1 MNRRFVLSLFAAA
14 FVASWGVAAVARDQ
28 HPRGASGAVYAMT
41 NATDDNQVVVFGR
54 NGAGL
59 LSLVGAVSTLGA
71 GSGGGL
77 DPLASQGSLVLSAD
91 NRWLLAVNAGSHEI
105 SVFRVKRDGLDLA
118 DKVDSGGE
126 FPVSIAVSH
135 NLVYVLNA
143 GGAPNI
149 TGFYLGRHGRLTLRE
164 QSIRTLGTGGFAQ
177 VGFDPRGDN
186 LVVTGR
192 DQNEILVFPLGRH
205 GLPAAEPVTTTS
217 NGIAPFGFTFDQNG
231 NLLVAEAGSGA
242 VSHYGF
248 ADDGSLRVISPSVE
262 NGQAATCWIAKNER
276 GYIFTANTGSQTL
289 SAYGLVE
296 RTDPRG
302 KDRRWKHGY
311 GDDLELLDATAG
323 FGNRPIDMDISANG
337 RFLYALDPGS
347 ETIDMF
353 EIEADGS
360 LTDLGTVGGGF
371 AIFAQGIA
379 AR

>member
-177 VGFDPRGDN
+177 VGFDPRGADRP
-186 LVVTGR
+186 GPER
-192 DQNEILVFPLGRH
+192 DPGVPPRSAR
-205 GLPAAEPVTTTS
+205 PAR
-217 NGIAPFGFTFDQNG
+217 
-231 NLLVAEAGSGA
+231 SGA
-242 VSHYGF
+242 S
-248 ADDGSLRVISPSVE
+248 D
-262 NGQAATCWIAKNER
+262 
-276 GYIFTANTGSQTL
+276 
-289 SAYGLVE
+289 
-296 RTDPRG
+296 
-302 KDRRWKHGY
+302 
-311 GDDLELLDATAG
+311 DDLQRY
-323 FGNRPIDMDISANG
+323 RPF
-337 RFLYALDPGS
+337 RVHL
-347 ETIDMF
+347 
-353 EIEADGS
+353 
-360 LTDLGTVGGGF
+360 
-371 AIFAQGIA
+371 
-379 AR
+379 